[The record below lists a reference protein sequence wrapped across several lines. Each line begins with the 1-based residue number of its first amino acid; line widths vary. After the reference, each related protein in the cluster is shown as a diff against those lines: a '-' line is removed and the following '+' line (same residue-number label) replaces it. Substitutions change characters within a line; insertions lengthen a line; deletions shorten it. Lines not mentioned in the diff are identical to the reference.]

1 MLGQL
6 NYSFVLITSAA
17 VTLTACNPAGVEPQN
32 AIENPSPT
40 APTAALA
47 SPSESPSVVRQ
58 AKQTVN
64 RSPSSST
71 NRDNYRPIS
80 SDQMARVR
88 TLGGDDPQAIALEA
102 FGNPEAGSPEGGSQE
117 VNIEYPQSDLAV
129 VTITQTNIA
138 DDSVNSIRYRVELA
152 PKPKDSQTDKQWEI
166 VWAGSQFICQQGR
179 GHQEWSPELCS

>member
-6 NYSFVLITSAA
+6 NYSFVLIASAA
-17 VTLTACNPAGVEPQN
+17 VTLTACNPVGVEPQN
-32 AIENPSPT
+32 AVENPSPS
-40 APTAALA
+40 APTATLA
-47 SPSESPSVVRQ
+47 VPSESPSAVRQ
-58 AKQTVN
+58 ANQTLTPT
-64 RSPSSST
+64 S
-71 NRDNYRPIS
+71 RDNYRPVS

-88 TLGGDDPQAIALEA
+88 TFGGDEPQAIALEA
-102 FGNPEAGSPEGGSQE
+102 FGNPEAGSPEGGSQA
-117 VNIEYPQSDLAV
+117 VNVEYPQSDLAV

-152 PKPKDSQTDKQWEI
+152 PRPKDSQTDKQWEI